1 MRVTAIKP
9 MKLVM
14 VGGAV
19 AMAAF
24 LSACSGNGAA
34 GNASQVKNAADTAV
48 VQAQSQAKSGG
59 AAGSSAGGASGDV
72 NCSTNGGQVGPAGG
86 PMMDL
91 IAVSTEDGTPGCTEA
106 FNVISEYYAK
116 APNGEGPGRRVLDIE
131 GHWDC
136 AKAADPEGSQGV
148 VLCGK
153 DGGTG
158 FRIETAPGK
167 GTGSAPSNPVAQ
179 RFPNTTQTVQFTGYD
194 TAANMARFQLVTWQ
208 SGGPDNGH
216 YVPVA
221 GDTKTYRL
229 PLQDNEQVF
238 SASTVC
244 PGDSVTVDGQG
255 RGTKVCSPQE
265 LLQALTGDTPPLAEI
280 QVDGNDHIAVV
291 KELYQP

>member
-1 MRVTAIKP
+1 M
-9 MKLVM
+9 
-14 VGGAV
+14 
-19 AMAAF
+19 
-24 LSACSGNGAA
+24 
-34 GNASQVKNAADTAV
+34 KNAAV
-48 VQAQSQAKSGG
+48 VQPQAKAGG
-59 AAGSSAGGASGDV
+59 AAGSSAGGSAGDV

-86 PMMDL
+86 PMVDL
-91 IAVSTEDGTPGCTEA
+91 IAVSTEEGTPGCTEA

-116 APNGEGPGRRVLDIE
+116 APNGEGPGRRVLDIA

-136 AKAADPEGSQGV
+136 AKAAEPEGSQGV

-158 FRIETAPGK
+158 FRIETAPSK
-167 GTGSAPSNPVAQ
+167 DSAPSNQVTQ

-194 TAANMARFQLVTWQ
+194 TTANMARFQLVTWQ
-208 SGGPDNGH
+208 AGGPDNGH

-229 PLQDNEQVF
+229 PLENHEQVF

-255 RGTKVCSPQE
+255 RGTKACTPQD
-265 LLQALTGDTPPLAEI
+265 LMQALTGDTPPLAEI